1 VLSLTMG
8 CGNFFV
14 YPGSLNGSSNSGD
27 YVYVANSSTENLGA
41 YAVGKG
47 TLTAISGSPYSL
59 GFVPTAVAVN
69 PANTLVFVA
78 GGNGAYGFINS
89 YSIGTGGVLTLLVS
103 NPIGVGGE
111 VAMDVSPDGNW
122 LVGLDSNGATVN
134 QAILDEYAINTSTG
148 ALTVQSNTGGVVTY
162 TGSQIPTILPRAVK
176 FAPNGDYV
184 FVALGTAGDLVYTF
198 TTSSGAFS
206 NPLTLGISTNQSDNA
221 LAVNSSSS
229 YLYIARSGTNGG
241 LAVYAIGSG
250 GALSPVTGSPFTAG
264 SQPYS
269 VAINKAATE
278 IYVANQVDG
287 TVSAY
292 SLSSSGA
299 VAVQLTDTLTAAPRA
314 LVVDNSGDY
323 LLSASNAGNP
333 DLALYSFDATTA
345 GKLDFVTSTATGTD
359 PTNPV
364 ALAATH

>member
-1 VLSLTMG
+1 
-8 CGNFFV
+8 
-14 YPGSLNGSSNSGD
+14 
-27 YVYVANSSTENLGA
+27 
-41 YAVGKG
+41 
-47 TLTAISGSPYSL
+47 
-59 GFVPTAVAVN
+59 
-69 PANTLVFVA
+69 
-78 GGNGAYGFINS
+78 
-89 YSIGTGGVLTLLVS
+89 VLTLLVS